1 MGQRIVRV
9 NQLLQKEISDQLH
22 TYYKSETIYIT
33 ITAVEVASDL
43 RKARVYY
50 SVLGDDAKAA
60 EAKHFFTQNN
70 KEIRTRVG
78 KEVILKYLPQLD
90 FIPDISMKKA
100 TKLMKLLDELDEQ
113 DSKEK

>member
-9 NQLLQKEISDQLH
+9 NQLLQKEISEQLH
-22 TYYKSETIYIT
+22 TFYKSQTVYIT
-33 ITAVEVASDL
+33 ITAVEVAPDL

-50 SVLGDDAKAA
+50 SVLGNEAKAV

-78 KEVILKYLPQLD
+78 KKVTLKFLPELN
-90 FIPDISMKKA
+90 FMPDSSIKKG
-100 TKLMKLLDELDEQ
+100 TRLMELLDELDEQ
-113 DSKEK
+113 DSKK